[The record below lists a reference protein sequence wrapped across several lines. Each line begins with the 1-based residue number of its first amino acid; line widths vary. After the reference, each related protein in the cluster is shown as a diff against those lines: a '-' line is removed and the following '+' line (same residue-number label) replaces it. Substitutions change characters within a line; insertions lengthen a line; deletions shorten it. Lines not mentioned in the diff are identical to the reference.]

1 MTETIEASYSQEV
14 QQKLMDALPADGDIA
29 LTNTL
34 IFLARLVDIGQF
46 SKIDQT
52 IWDESFKHAV
62 GYRITIERQMVL
74 KPEDAEMIV

>member
-1 MTETIEASYSQEV
+1 MAIKTEEAAYSQEV

-29 LTNTL
+29 MTNTL
-34 IFLARLVDIGQF
+34 IFLARLIDIGQF

-52 IWDESFKHAV
+52 IWDESFKNAV

-74 KPEDAEMIV
+74 KGDD

>member
-1 MTETIEASYSQEV
+1 MTKTIQTSYSKEV

-52 IWDESFKHAV
+52 IWDESFKEAA

-74 KPEDAEMIV
+74 KPKDTEIIV